1 MAIGN
6 EFAKG
11 FQYLE
16 HLFGERNFRVR
27 NMDDNMVSQLA
38 NQIGHPNDRSSIGRW
53 LTSMDCNVYT
63 TEGGRAIEL
72 IVVQPADDSKPGIY
86 RMRTA
91 SQEAHSGHERSGSGL
106 SRCTCGIAIEE
117 ASRLCTERDCFYR

>member
-11 FQYLE
+11 FQYWE

-27 NMDDNMVSQLA
+27 NMDDSMVSQLA
-38 NQIGHPNDRSSIGRW
+38 SQIGHPNDRSTIGRW

-63 TEGGRAIEL
+63 TEDGRAVEL
-72 IVVQPADDSKPGIY
+72 IVVEPADDSKPGVY
-86 RMRTA
+86 RMRT
-91 SQEAHSGHERSGSGL
+91 
-106 SRCTCGIAIEE
+106 
-117 ASRLCTERDCFYR
+117 DCFYR